1 MDDQRP
7 PVPVAPTADHAA
19 HAAPAPD
26 EVAAVLTAV
35 EGLDD
40 RPLGEHVAVFEQAH
54 ESLRRVLAGGGRG

>member
-7 PVPVAPTADHAA
+7 PVPVAPTAEPAEP
-19 HAAPAPD
+19 APA
-26 EVAAVLTAV
+26 EVAAVLAAV
-35 EGLDD
+35 EGLHD